1 MAELSLSIPEVLE
14 KFQAAVGAFVFQ
26 DDASSWAKLG
36 TSLLEAP
43 ELENEIQ

>member
-1 MAELSLSIPEVLE
+1 MVELSLSIPEVLE
-14 KFQAAVGAFVFQ
+14 SSRAVVVAFVLQ
-26 DDASSWAKLG
+26 DDASSWAKPG